1 MRKRWRILA
10 CAVGVTFLPAMASD
24 AAPPI
29 AGKDAFAQ
37 REDTMKQM
45 GRAFYLGIGRVIKG
59 KTEFGPGT
67 VTAAETVASLSGTLA
82 TLFPPGSDV
91 AESRM
96 KPEIFTAKGDVER
109 LIADVQTAIGR
120 LVPAVKSADKDTIA
134 AAYKAVNDACES
146 CHTRFRRSE

>member
-1 MRKRWRILA
+1 MQKRWRILA
-10 CAVGVTFLPAMASD
+10 CAVSVASLSAMASY
-24 AAPPI
+24 AAPSI

-37 REDTMKQM
+37 REDTMKRM

-59 KTEFGPGT
+59 KAEFGPPT
-67 VTAAETVASLSGTLA
+67 VTAAETVVSLSATLG

-96 KPEIFTAKGDVER
+96 KPEIYTAKEDVDR
-109 LIADVQTAIGR
+109 LITNVQTATGQ
-120 LVPAVKSADKDTIA
+120 LVPAVKSADKSTIA

-146 CHTRFRRSE
+146 CHTKFRRSE